1 MTTWTAPT
9 APGDKHIEVYDRDV
23 TALLDEREKA
33 NRWVAAANEA
43 GSGDLGQA
51 ITVQSQIEA
60 ELDECRVLDL
70 SISDAYDLVASLR
83 AALSEATRQPTPS
96 RPGPAWS
103 PGAIQ
108 PDRREK

>member
-1 MTTWTAPT
+1 MTYWTAPT
-9 APGDKHIEVYDRDV
+9 TPGDKRIEVYDRDV
-23 TALLDEREKA
+23 TGLLDEREKA
-33 NRWVAAANEA
+33 DRWVAAANEA

-51 ITVQSQIEA
+51 HDVQSQIEA
-60 ELDECRVLDL
+60 ELNECRVLDL
-70 SISDAYDLVASLR
+70 SISDAYDLVAGLR
-83 AALSEATRQPTPS
+83 AALSEAARHPTPS